1 MNDRYDGICKID
13 LESFS
18 FSSSL
23 STFDEDDRP
32 IIAATP
38 DDTIAGAHRRDLNI
52 GRRLLDIS
60 KSQSTLYVDILF
72 FSQTSKHRD
81 VQAS

>member
-1 MNDRYDGICKID
+1 MNDRYDGICNID

-23 STFDEDDRP
+23 STFDEHDRP
-32 IIAATP
+32 IMAATP
-38 DDTIAGAHRRDLNI
+38 DTIAGVHRRDLII

-60 KSQSTLYVDILF
+60 KRQSTLYVDILF
-72 FSQTSKHRD
+72 FSQTSKHHD